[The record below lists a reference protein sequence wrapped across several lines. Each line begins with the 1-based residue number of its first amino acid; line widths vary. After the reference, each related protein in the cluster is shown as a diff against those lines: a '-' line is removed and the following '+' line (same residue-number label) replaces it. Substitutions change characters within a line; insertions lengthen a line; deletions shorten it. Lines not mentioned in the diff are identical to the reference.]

1 MKTSKELQKC
11 NSKVKKEDAKAVK
24 IAETQSGA
32 DGLHFTFAIFL
43 LHFCFSTAAARRW
56 KQNFTECQWNEL
68 EWTGNEPQWSGDEL
82 PWTENEPK

>member
-1 MKTSKELQKC
+1 MKTSKALQKC

-43 LHFCFSTAAARRW
+43 LHFCFSTAAARR
-56 KQNFTECQWNEL
+56 
-68 EWTGNEPQWSGDEL
+68 
-82 PWTENEPK
+82 